1 MCRWKL
7 SADKKCNNIN
17 NARHRLHLFSLSES
31 MNNFSLDKYQIST
44 VIFTSLWR
52 VRWTCVFFDNVVVRT
67 NRTLLKR
74 LCQSA
79 FIEAPSAVHVHSQVE
94 NTSFCDDALLKNL
107 RRRVHN
113 LKLGQLNW
121 YLCCNHNF
129 SQHFPWHNWIKMH
142 LTQLAMRLHIF
153 VCYLNSWNWADTAHS
168 PNYFTWN
175 IFDVDY
181 CDYFY
186 LSYSGCCVFARRTAS
201 NL

>member
-1 MCRWKL
+1 MRTKNAITLITHAIDCTFFHSRKAWIIFLSINIRFRRWFSRHYGVSDEPVSIL
-7 SADKKCNNIN
+7 IMSSFARIEHYW
-17 NARHRLHLFSLSES
+17 NACVNQHSLKRHRLS
-31 MNNFSLDKYQIST
+31 MST
-44 VIFTSLWR
+44 VKWKTHHFAMKICWR
-52 VRWTCVFFDNVVVRT
+52 ILD
-67 NRTLLKR
+67 L
-74 LCQSA
+74 
-79 FIEAPSAVHVHSQVE
+79 
-94 NTSFCDDALLKNL
+94 D
-107 RRRVHN
+107 VHN

-186 LSYSGCCVFARRTAS
+186 LSYSGCCVFARKTAS